1 MKHIFPLIIIAIFLS
16 ACGGE
21 EPDTVE
27 AKQEKLMELKKQQ
40 AELNTQISSLENE
53 INTAKG
59 ISAADQLRQVEVFTV
74 ENKDFEHFIEVQGD
88 VKSDKNVQVFPK
100 ASGVIIRKFVEEG
113 QQVSAGQNLFQI
125 DAAVLQN
132 SIAEIETKL
141 DLAQT
146 VFKRQENLWKQKIG
160 SEIQYLQAKNNVEAL
175 ERSIATQKSQL
186 GNSYVKSPIAG
197 IVDES
202 FMNVGEMANPA
213 MPIARVVD
221 LRKVEIS
228 AEVSESYTKQVQKG
242 DEVMV
247 SFPAIGEEM
256 PVKIDLVGRTINA
269 VNRTFRIEMN
279 VDNKKG
285 FLKPNSMA
293 VVKIKDF
300 EKKDAQSVPSNLIQ
314 QSASGERF
322 LYLVRDGKVE
332 KTTIKVGQ
340 SYQGKTLVK
349 EGLKAGDKIISK
361 GYNEVVDGEEVRMVE
376 GEMKN
381 EE

>member
-1 MKHIFPLIIIAIFLS
+1 MKHIFSLIAISFLLVS
-16 ACGGE
+16 CGGD
-21 EPDTVE
+21 EPDTME
-27 AKQEKLMELKKQQ
+27 AKQEKLMALKQQ
-40 AELNTQISSLENE
+40 SATLNTQISTLENE

-59 ISAADQLRQVEVFTV
+59 ISKENQLRQVEVFTV
-74 ENKDFEHFIEVQGD
+74 ENKNFEHFIEVQGE

-100 ASGVIIRKFVEEG
+100 ASGVITRKFVKEG
-113 QQVSAGQNLFQI
+113 QRVSAGQNLFQI

-132 SIAEIETKL
+132 AIAEIETKL
-141 DLAQT
+141 DLAKI
-146 VFKRQENLWKQKIG
+146 VFKKQENLWNQKIG

-175 ERSIATQKSQL
+175 ERSITTQKSQL
-186 GNSYVKSPIAG
+186 GNSYVKSPISG
-197 IVDES
+197 TVDEF

-242 DEVMV
+242 DKVLV

-256 PVKIDLVGRTINA
+256 PVRINLVGRTINA
-269 VNRTFRIEMN
+269 INRTFRIEMS

-300 EKKDAQSVPSNLIQ
+300 EKKEAQAVPSNLIQ
-314 QSASGERF
+314 QSASGDRF
-322 LYLVRDGKVE
+322 LYVVRDKKVV

-340 SYQGKTLVK
+340 SYKGETLVK
-349 EGLKAGDKIISK
+349 KGLKAGDKIISK
-361 GYNEVVDGEEVRMVE
+361 GYNEVVDGEEVRVVE
-376 GEMKN
+376 KN
-381 EE
+381 

>member
-1 MKHIFPLIIIAIFLS
+1 MKHIFSLIALAFLLT

-21 EPDTVE
+21 EPNTVE
-27 AKQEKLMELKKQQ
+27 AKQEKLMELKKQS
-40 AELNTQISSLENE
+40 AELNTQISTLENE
-53 INTAKG
+53 INLAKG
-59 ISAADQLRQVEVFTV
+59 ISEEDQLRQVEVFMV

-113 QQVSAGQNLFQI
+113 QRVSAGQNLFQI

-132 SIAEIETKL
+132 SIAEIETRL

-146 VFKRQENLWKQKIG
+146 VFKRQENLWNQKIG

-186 GNSYVKSPIAG
+186 GNSYVKAPIAG
-197 IVDES
+197 TVDEF

-242 DEVMV
+242 DEVLV

-279 VDNKKG
+279 VDNKNG

-300 EKKDAQSVPSNLIQ
+300 EKKDAQAVPSNLIQ
-314 QSASGERF
+314 QSASGDRF
-322 LYLVRDGKVE
+322 LYVVRDKKVV

-349 EGLKAGDKIISK
+349 EGLKAGDQVISK
-361 GYNEVVDGEEVRMVE
+361 GYNEVVDGEEVKTVE
-376 GEMKN
+376 GEMAMKK
-381 EE
+381 